1 MEKTIRKIHR
11 FNLSFILGL
20 ALLTGIIV
28 VKLQGLPQV
37 QFLVTLCLVF
47 AYLAWALLYHKLD
60 KTLTLE
66 VMLEYILTALL
77 AVIVAY
83 GALL

>member
-1 MEKTIRKIHR
+1 MEKTIRKIHKY
-11 FNLSFILGL
+11 NLVFILCL
-20 ALLTGIIV
+20 AVIAVIIV
-28 VKLQGLPQV
+28 LKLQGFPQI
-37 QFLVTLCLVF
+37 QFLVTLVLSF
-47 AYLAWALLYHKLD
+47 IYLGWALLYHKLD

-77 AVIVAY
+77 AIVVSY